1 MVLVFEGGSE
11 ESAEIGNE
19 FVGGVRGAV
28 DEGGDGVEGIEKKV
42 GLELETEGV
51 EARLVEAGGQSEGL
65 MIAVLSAAIVGERV
79 SASHE
84 NEIHRE
90 AEISTDGEGI

>member
-1 MVLVFEGGSE
+1 VVFVFQGGAE
-11 ESAEIGNE
+11 ESAQIGNE
-19 FVGGVRGAV
+19 FVGGVGIAV

-42 GLELETEGV
+42 GLELETQCV
-51 EARLVEAGGQSEGL
+51 EARLVETGGQSEGL

-84 NEIHRE
+84 DEIHRE
-90 AEISTDGEGI
+90 AEISAEGERI